1 MITLYEPAFAK
12 VNLTLDVLCKR
23 DDGYHEIETVMQSV
37 SLCDEIE
44 IDLDTE
50 KPWCIKCDAQGIPL
64 DERNLVWKAARL
76 FFDAVSQEPDGIEI
90 RIKKRIPSEAGLAG
104 GSADAAAVLR
114 ALNRHMGNVF
124 SETEL
129 TDLSAQIGSDIPFCV
144 RKETALASGRG
155 EKLSA
160 LACNAQ
166 IYYVICKP
174 ELSFS
179 TPKLYAKLD
188 TVPILRH
195 PDTKAMCAAL
205 NEGKTERIGELL
217 CNVFEEAVDDQ
228 QIDEIKQVL
237 LQNGACGA
245 QMTGSGSAVYG
256 IFTTA
261 EAANKAA
268 LALKKQCEKVFVA
281 QNV

>member
-44 IDLDTE
+44 IDLDTG

-76 FFDAVSQEPDGIEI
+76 YFDAISQEPDGIEI

-114 ALNRHMGNVF
+114 ALNRHNGNVF
-124 SETEL
+124 SDSAL
-129 TDLSAQIGSDIPFCV
+129 ADLSSKIGSDIPFCV

-160 LACNAQ
+160 LECNAQ

-174 ELSFS
+174 ELAFS

-188 TVPILRH
+188 TVPIMQH
-195 PDTKAMCAAL
+195 PDTKAMCEAL
-205 NEGKTERIGELL
+205 RDGNTACIGELV
-217 CNVFEEAVDDQ
+217 CNVFEEAVDDL
-228 QIDEIKQVL
+228 QIDEIKQAL

-256 IFTTA
+256 IFATA
-261 EAANKAA
+261 EAANTAA
-268 LALKKQCEKVFVA
+268 IALKKQCDKVFVA

>member
-1 MITLYEPAFAK
+1 MITLHEPAFAK

-44 IDLDTE
+44 IDLDTG

-90 RIKKRIPSEAGLAG
+90 RIRKRIPSEAGLAG

-114 ALNRHMGNVF
+114 ALNRYMGNVF
-124 SETEL
+124 SETSL
-129 TDLSAQIGSDIPFCV
+129 ADLSAKIGSDIPFCV

-160 LACNAQ
+160 LSCNAQ

-205 NEGKTERIGELL
+205 NEGNAERIGELL
-217 CNVFEEAVDDQ
+217 CNVFEEAVEDQ